1 MTPFFHQVQE
11 NPKLPVHWKVTQ
23 IHIFNY
29 CVNYYNEMNWKA
41 VWFNKYCNT
50 MYYSWNSF
58 PRTHEDFS
66 RHVLQKLASH
76 VCSVSLNFYH
86 CEKYWNLQLNQ
97 VKQDIR
103 GTSTVVLGSDTSF
116 VSRAALS
123 DLDAFGKSQGW
134 VPHFPRWS
142 TGSLQFLMSHIEAS
156 LPARSRAKAY
166 ISWCGSTRWYA
177 DGKALWC

>member
-1 MTPFFHQVQE
+1 MKWIEKLFDSINTVIQCTTVETVFQE
-11 NPKLPVHWKVTQ
+11 LMKIFLCLTSVTLL
-23 IHIFNY
+23 
-29 CVNYYNEMNWKA
+29 
-41 VWFNKYCNT
+41 VW
-50 MYYSWNSF
+50 
-58 PRTHEDFS
+58 
-66 RHVLQKLASH
+66 HVLEKLASH

-86 CEKYWNLQLNQ
+86 CYKYWNLQLNQ

-134 VPHFPRWS
+134 VPHFPRCS
-142 TGSLQFLMSHIEAS
+142 TGSLQFLMSNIEAS
-156 LPARSRAKAY
+156 LPARSWAKAY
-166 ISWCGSTRWYA
+166 LSWCGSTRWYA